1 MADQHSARRSPSFDM
16 GIPNALVEAPD
27 LGRASAVSLFRSR
40 NPLAARP
47 LPGSMK
53 DGRRNRRAGV
63 RERFGLAK
71 VLQRRARA
79 RVAQLLAM
87 AGVRVDGDAPWDMRV
102 HDSRVHARIVAH
114 GSLGLGEAYMDG
126 WWDAEDLD
134 GFLFRVL
141 DARLDGR
148 VGGIDDAALY
158 VQSKF
163 MNLQNSLRA
172 RVVGERHYDLGN
184 DLFRSM
190 LGQRMVYSCGYWKN
204 ADDLDTAQEAKLDLV
219 CRKLGLAPGMR
230 VLDIGCG
237 WGEALEFAATH
248 YGVSGVGVTI
258 SNEQAQFARDLC
270 AGLPVEIRLQDYR
283 ELDERFDRIWS
294 IGMFEHVGVKNYRN
308 YFEVTRR
315 CLADDGLNLVH
326 TIGGNESTNH
336 TDPWIEKYIFPNSML
351 PSAMQI
357 GAAHEGLF
365 VMEDWHNFGADY
377 DRTLMAWR
385 ANFESA
391 WPGLR
396 DEYGERFYRMWRF
409 YLSASAATFRCRR
422 NQLWQIVLSPN
433 GVTQGYPSLR

>member
-1 MADQHSARRSPSFDM
+1 MADQQSVRRSPSVDM
-16 GIPNALVEAPD
+16 GIPTALVETPD
-27 LGRASAVSLFRSR
+27 LGRGGAVSLFRSH
-40 NPLAARP
+40 NPLGTGTGSKADARR
-47 LPGSMK
+47 S
-53 DGRRNRRAGV
+53 RRAGA
-63 RERFGLAK
+63 RGERS
-71 VLQRRARA
+71 VLSRMLRRRARG
-79 RVAQLLAM
+79 RVTQLLET
-87 AGVRVDGDAPWDMRV
+87 AGVRIDGDAPWDMRV
-102 HDSRVHARIVAH
+102 HDSRVYARIVAH

-126 WWDAEDLD
+126 WWDADDLD

-141 DARLDGR
+141 HARLDER

-158 VQSKF
+158 LQSRLV
-163 MNLQNSLRA
+163 NLQNGLRA
-172 RVVGERHYDLGN
+172 RIVAERHYDLGN
-184 DLFRSM
+184 DLFRAM
-190 LGQRMVYSCGYWKN
+190 LGKRLVYSCGYWKD
-204 ADDLDTAQEAKLDLV
+204 AGDLDTAQEAKLDLI

-237 WGEALEFAATH
+237 WGELLEFAATR

-258 SNEQAQFARDLC
+258 SNEQALFARDLC
-270 AGLPVEIRLQDYR
+270 SGLPIDIRLQDYR

-294 IGMFEHVGVKNYRN
+294 VGMFEHVGVKNYRD
-308 YFEVTRR
+308 YFEVARR
-315 CLADDGLNLVH
+315 NLADDGLTLLH

-336 TDPWIEKYIFPNSML
+336 TDPWIEKYIFPNSMI

-377 DRTLMAWR
+377 DRTLMAWH
-385 ANFESA
+385 ANFTRG

-409 YLSASAATFRCRR
+409 YLSASAASFRCRR

-433 GVTQGYPSLR
+433 GVAGGYRSLR